1 MTQTTVRF
9 PVRAAA
15 ACLLLILFFLLAM
28 HSAETAAVTAERLH
42 LCLETLIP
50 SLFGCMAA
58 ANLLTDSGAAAWLGF
73 RMRIFA
79 RLLKIPPELLTVFLV
94 SQIAGYPVGTLLLCR
109 MTAANRLPKDTAG
122 RFACVCFGGGP
133 AFLVGFAGSRLFGS
147 AAVGWMMLTGCVLSN
162 LLLLMLTPKPLQS
175 AETAVPTVRLTADAL
190 PKAVSGAMRSLAAIS
205 GMVLLF
211 GICTL
216 LCDLTGITGIL
227 IRIGGWIG
235 LSPQTV
241 RAMLAACADV
251 TQLHRIFACGF
262 SFRMLAALSAA
273 LLSFGGICVHLQ
285 CTALS
290 GGIVRLRRLLLTR
303 LAAACITFLIIYVL
317 SDVFDLSETVAAF
330 AHPAALSHS
339 GSPLPAIL
347 IFCTGFPFLIK
358 KD

>member
-15 ACLLLILFFLLAM
+15 ACLPLILFLLLAM
-28 HSAETAAVTAERLH
+28 HSAETAAVTAERMH

-73 RMRIFA
+73 RLRFFA
-79 RLLKIPPELLTVFLV
+79 RILHIGPELLTVFLV
-94 SQIAGYPVGTLLLCR
+94 SQIAGYPVGTLQLCR
-109 MTAANRLPKDTAG
+109 MTAANRLPADAAG

-147 AAVGWMMLTGCVLSN
+147 AAVGWMMLSGCIISN
-162 LLLLMLTPKPLQS
+162 LLLLLLTPKPMHP
-175 AETAVPTVRLTADAL
+175 AEAAAPAVRLTADVL
-190 PKAVSGAMRSLAAIS
+190 PKAASGAMRSLAAIC

-211 GICTL
+211 GILTL
-216 LCDLTGITGIL
+216 LCDLTGITGLL
-227 IRIGGWIG
+227 IRLGGCIG

-241 RAMLAACADV
+241 RALLAACSDV

-262 SFRMLAALSAA
+262 SFRLLVSLSAA
-273 LLSFGGICVHLQ
+273 MLSFGGICVHLQ
-285 CTALS
+285 CAALS
-290 GGIVRLRRLLLTR
+290 GGIVRLRRMLLTR
-303 LAAACITFLIIYVL
+303 LAAACMTFLIIYVL
-317 SDVFDLSETVAAF
+317 SDIFDLSETVPAL
-330 AHPAALSHS
+330 AHPAAVSHS